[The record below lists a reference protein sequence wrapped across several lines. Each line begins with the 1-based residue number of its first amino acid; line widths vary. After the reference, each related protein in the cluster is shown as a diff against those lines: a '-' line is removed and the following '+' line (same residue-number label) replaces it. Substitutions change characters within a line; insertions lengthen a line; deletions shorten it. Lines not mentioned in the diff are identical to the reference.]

1 MQLQI
6 NKKLSQ
12 IPLAVLIV
20 LFSAIFSD
28 VYSQTTPWGDD
39 GEIESAEV
47 IIEKD
52 LQINLPPA
60 SRNFEKVPPP
70 PVQPQKTEQ
79 KYQFRNFNYEVRD
92 LDPKIRVLTIKEE
105 PLGKLY
111 PNFIKGGLG
120 NYITTYA
127 EGYFN
132 NTRNKD
138 YAYGAH
144 IRHNA
149 SARGPVDGANS
160 GSSENS
166 VALNGKYFTPNVIF
180 SGDMRFDRD
189 KYYFYGYN
197 PVLEVDRADI
207 RQVFNIFNAV
217 ASIEN
222 VNPRTIQY
230 KLSGSFNALQDRF
243 EARET
248 QTGFN
253 LESSFDV
260 GKKLGFEVRSD
271 LYLMNRRDEIGTM
284 NRNFFRLRPNFLIR
298 TDLLRIRG
306 GFNFVFENDTVAT
319 GDQLHFYPFANLE
332 YDLSENITAYAGI
345 DGDMQRTSLAGF
357 VNENPFLAPNVPLLH
372 TNKTF
377 DFFGGIKGKLMQNLN
392 FNVGISSAE
401 YNNMYFFVN
410 SAQDSSRFDIIYD
423 PQNLALLNLF
433 AEIGFNKS
441 EKIRT
446 SIRGDYYGY
455 STVLV
460 EEPWHKPNYKL
471 TFLSTYNIYDKIHL
485 NADVNLLGGIK
496 AKNFMT
502 DEAVD
507 LPTIV
512 DLNLKADYLFSDR
525 FSVFLSFNNILS
537 RNYERY
543 LYYPSRGLMVLAG
556 ASYSF

>member
-1 MQLQI
+1 MQQPLI
-6 NKKLSQ
+6 KKLTG
-12 IPLAVLIV
+12 IHLTVLIV
-20 LFSAIFSD
+20 LLNLIISEA
-28 VYSQTTPWGDD
+28 YSQTTPWGDD

-52 LQINLPPA
+52 RQINLPPA

-70 PVQPQKTEQ
+70 PVQAQRTEQ
-79 KYQFRNFNYEVRD
+79 SYQFRNFNYEVRD
-92 LDPKIRVLTIKEE
+92 LDPKIRVLTIKED

-144 IRHNA
+144 IKHNA

-166 VALNGKYFTPNVIF
+166 IALNGKYFTPNVIF
-180 SGDMRFDRD
+180 SGDMSFNRDR
-189 KYYFYGYN
+189 YHFYGYN
-197 PVLEVDRADI
+197 PVLEVERSDI
-207 RQVFNIFNAV
+207 RQIFNIFNAD

-253 LESSFDV
+253 LESSFNL
-260 GKKLGFEVRSD
+260 GKSLGFEVRSD
-271 LYLMNRRDEIGTM
+271 IYLMNRRDEIGSM
-284 NRNFFRLRPNFLIR
+284 NRNFFRFRPNFLVH

-306 GFNFVFENDTVAT
+306 GFNFVFENDTVSN

-332 YDLSENITAYAGI
+332 YDLSENIIAYAGI
-345 DGDMQRTSLAGF
+345 DGDMERRTLAGF
-357 VNENPFLAPNVPLLH
+357 VSENPFLAANVPLLH

-377 DFFGGIKGKLMQNLN
+377 EFFGGIKGKLMHNLN
-392 FNVGISSAE
+392 FNAGISSAN
-401 YNNMYFFVN
+401 YDNM
-410 SAQDSSRFDIIYD
+410 
-423 PQNLALLNLF
+423 
-433 AEIGFNKS
+433 
-441 EKIRT
+441 
-446 SIRGDYYGY
+446 
-455 STVLV
+455 
-460 EEPWHKPNYKL
+460 
-471 TFLSTYNIYDKIHL
+471 
-485 NADVNLLGGIK
+485 
-496 AKNFMT
+496 
-502 DEAVD
+502 
-507 LPTIV
+507 
-512 DLNLKADYLFSDR
+512 
-525 FSVFLSFNNILS
+525 
-537 RNYERY
+537 
-543 LYYPSRGLMVLAG
+543 
-556 ASYSF
+556 